1 MKITT
6 KSQIEKRQAGTK
18 DDSEQKDEDLFVSP
32 NNAKPH
38 VASMCHLRCVL
49 QVGQLSNRKL
59 LQKMETV
66 LSLLL
71 QI

>member
-1 MKITT
+1 MKLKLTT

-38 VASMCHLRCVL
+38 GVRCL
-49 QVGQLSNRKL
+49 GLSH
-59 LQKMETV
+59 Q
-66 LSLLL
+66 
-71 QI
+71 

>member
-1 MKITT
+1 MMKITT

-38 VASMCHLRCVL
+38 PMFTIHYFGRIF
-49 QVGQLSNRKL
+49 QDQY
-59 LQKMETV
+59 
-66 LSLLL
+66 
-71 QI
+71 